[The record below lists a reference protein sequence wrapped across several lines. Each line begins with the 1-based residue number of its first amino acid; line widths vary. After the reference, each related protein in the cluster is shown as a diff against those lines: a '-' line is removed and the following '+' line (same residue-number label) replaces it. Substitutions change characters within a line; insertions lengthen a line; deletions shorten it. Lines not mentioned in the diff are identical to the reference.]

1 MVATVFG
8 VLAELKAA
16 GATMLL
22 VEQNALRA
30 LRLADRAYVLELGRI
45 DLSGTGAALI
55 RDARVA
61 RAYLGA

>member
-1 MVATVFG
+1 
-8 VLAELKAA
+8 
-16 GATMLL
+16 MLL

-45 DLSGTGAALI
+45 GLAGTGAALLQ
-55 RDARVA
+55 DSAVG

>member
-8 VLAELKAA
+8 VLRELKDT
-16 GATMLL
+16 GTTMLL

-45 DLSGTGAALI
+45 TLSGTGAALLE
-55 RDARVA
+55 DDGVG

>member
-1 MVATVFG
+1 MVATVFA
-8 VLAELKAA
+8 VLAELKAS
-16 GATMLL
+16 GTTMLL

-45 DLSGTGAALI
+45 GLAGTGAALLQ
-55 RDARVA
+55 DSAVG